1 MLSGVFDLFAN
12 VLALLY
18 SMVHSYGFAITALTL
33 VVMMVTT
40 PLTYKGTKSMLQ
52 MQRLQPQLKA
62 IQTRHKGDRE
72 KMNEELLKFYKANN
86 INPVGGCLPLII
98 QMPVFFILFQ
108 VLRGL
113 TRRVTNV
120 GLQAGLAASG
130 SLPGGSL
137 IKADDP
143 LNPFRPKYIEHDSQ
157 L

>member
-1 MLSGVFDLFAN
+1 
-12 VLALLY
+12 
-18 SMVHSYGFAITALTL
+18 
-33 VVMMVTT
+33 
-40 PLTYKGTKSMLQ
+40 MLQ

-86 INPVGGCLPLII
+86 INPVGGCLPLLI

-120 GLQAGLAASG
+120 GLQAGLAATAWPGQPSG
-130 SLPGGSL
+130 QSRQSITRLPTQVYLGEIRSF
-137 IKADDP
+137 IKT
-143 LNPFRPKYIEHDSQ
+143 FRAPTG
-157 L
+157 